1 MKSFKELYEELG
13 MSAADLGTGDDGVL
27 GPDDNRIPKRM
38 GKIQRRKS
46 IEKVAEEDEKFTPP
60 KAAKKA
66 AQQAI
71 DWKEEH
77 GDEVTA
83 MTQTGW
89 VRARQL
95 ANGDEISYDIVKR
108 MAAFVRHKK
117 NSAIDPKYK
126 DTPWKDAGYVSYLGW
141 GGDEGIEWAQKIM
154 QSKT

>member
-1 MKSFKELYEELG
+1 MPDISEPTEKLISNFKRWQKSLKPKENITTIHVDEVASRVAAFYE
-13 MSAADLGTGDDGVL
+13 
-27 GPDDNRIPKRM
+27 
-38 GKIQRRKS
+38 KIRG
-46 IEKVAEEDEKFTPP
+46 I
-60 KAAKKA
+60 
-66 AQQAI
+66 I